1 MPKTDLGHPSLGFQ
15 SLNCGSQQPTFVSS
29 IIETGIKYLL
39 KIKIKFF
46 HNIFLVSCLSL
57 FLIEKIKNFKN

>member
-1 MPKTDLGHPSLGFQ
+1 MYDNQKKTDAGHPFFGFR
-15 SLNCGSQQPTFVSS
+15 SLNLDSQRPTFVSS

-39 KIKIKFF
+39 KIKIKIF

-57 FLIEKIKNFKN
+57 F